1 MANSTANLISIKRR
15 VQAFVRAQRRNPDR
29 YRVLA
34 EGDSWFTTP
43 VESWNGPTLISSLKR
58 HTEDGRRPFN
68 IVSVANPSTEL
79 LSTLHPNNLDLPLAT
94 LPDWIKEQSYDL
106 VLLSTGGNDVLGPRM
121 EQMLRDPEADPAV
134 RRCHDTAPDAL
145 SRARCILDC
154 DAYNALL
161 DNMIERLVR
170 FRADVLKPCG
180 LNRAR
185 IMIHGYDYPIPDGRR
200 IDVLGGLVTVGPWLK
215 PAFEHRNT
223 PAETWNAVLKLLID
237 EYNARL
243 REAALDQR
251 LFHYVDLRGTLAGA
265 DDWADEI
272 HPHKD
277 TGIRKISSVLTA
289 AMRRVRDGRAPSII
303 GPRHTPGDYRCV

>member
-29 YRVLA
+29 YRILA

-68 IVSVANPSTEL
+68 ILSVANPSTEL
-79 LSTLHPNNLDLPLAT
+79 LSTLHANNMDLPLAT
-94 LPDWIKEQSYDL
+94 LPDWIKKESYDL
-106 VLLSTGGNDVLGPRM
+106 VLLSTGGNDVLGPRLD
-121 EQMLRDPEADPAV
+121 QMLRDPEDDPSVA
-134 RRCHDTAPDAL
+134 RCLASAGDAL
-145 SRARCILDC
+145 ERARCILDC
-154 DAYNALL
+154 DAYTALL
-161 DNMIERLVR
+161 DNMIERVST
-170 FRADVLKPCG
+170 FREDVLKGCG
-180 LNRAR
+180 LGKAR
-185 IMIHGYDYPIPDGRR
+185 IMIHGYDYPIPDGR
-200 IDVLGGLVTVGPWLK
+200 DMEVLGGLITVGPWLK
-215 PAFEHRNT
+215 PAFEKRHT
-223 PAETWNAVLKLLID
+223 PEDTWHAVLKLLID

-243 REAALDQR
+243 REVALDQR

-277 TGIRKISSVLTA
+277 TGIRKISAVLSTA
-289 AMRRVRDGRAPSII
+289 IKRVRDGRAPSII
-303 GPRHTPGDYRCV
+303 GPRKTPGDFRCR